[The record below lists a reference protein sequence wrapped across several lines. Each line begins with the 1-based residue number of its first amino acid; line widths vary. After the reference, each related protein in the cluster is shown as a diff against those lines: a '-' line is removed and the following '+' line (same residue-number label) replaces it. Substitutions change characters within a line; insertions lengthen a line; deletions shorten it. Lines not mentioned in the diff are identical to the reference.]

1 MRLAQDP
8 AFLMRVVVLGG
19 TGNFG
24 ARICRAL
31 QANPDIEVVSASR
44 RGSFFPDDAGV
55 RSVQLDAGNARF
67 PDALAALEPDLV
79 IHCVGPFQ
87 GQDYRVVQ
95 AALRARAHYLDLAD
109 GRAFV
114 AGFHAAN
121 DAQSRAVDRLAIS
134 GASTLPALSSAVLDA
149 IAQRMQTLD
158 TIQVAI
164 APGQRAPRGAA
175 TLRSVF
181 SYLGRPFKWLHDGQW
196 IEVHG
201 WQELKRVRLD
211 CGTRWAAACD
221 VPDLDLLPQRYA
233 SARTVEFR
241 AALEVGIQHFALWV
255 LAALRRRGVSIPV
268 DRWAVGLDRIATTLD
283 RFGGEYGGM
292 SVAATGTAQ
301 DGSRRR
307 ICWQLTVPA
316 TDGPEIPCM
325 AAILLASR
333 LARGQLL
340 ERGAHACMGFLML
353 CDFESEFSRWG
364 VRTRIEEDPA

>member
-1 MRLAQDP
+1 
-8 AFLMRVVVLGG
+8 MRVVVLGG

-24 ARICRAL
+24 TRICRAL
-31 QANPDIEVVSASR
+31 QAHPHIEVVSASR
-44 RGSFFPDDAGV
+44 TGTVLPDEASV
-55 RSVQLDAGNARF
+55 RSVELDTVDASF
-67 PDALAALEPDLV
+67 PDALAAIGPDLV

-95 AALRARAHYLDLAD
+95 ATLRARAHYLDLAD

-114 AGFHAAN
+114 ADFQAAN
-121 DAQSRAVDRLAIS
+121 DVQARAVDRLAIS
-134 GASTLPALSSAVLDA
+134 GASTLPALSSAALDA
-149 IAQRMQTLD
+149 IAPRFQTLD
-158 TIQVAI
+158 TIEVVI

-181 SYLGRPFKWLHDGQW
+181 SYLGRPFNWLHDGQW

-201 WQELKRVRLD
+201 WEKLKRVQLD
-211 CGTRWAAACD
+211 CGSRWAAACD
-221 VPDLDLLPQRYA
+221 VPDLELLPQRYA
-233 SARTVEFR
+233 SARNVEFR
-241 AALEVGIQHFALWV
+241 AALEVSIQHFALWV

-268 DRWAVGLDRIATTLD
+268 DRWAVALDRIATTLN

-292 SVAATGTAQ
+292 FVAATGTAP

-325 AAILLASR
+325 AAILLARR
-333 LARGQLL
+333 LARGELL
-340 ERGAHACMGFLML
+340 ERGAHACMGFLTL
-353 CDFESEFSRWG
+353 SDFESEFSRWN
-364 VRTRIEEDPA
+364 VRTRIEESPA